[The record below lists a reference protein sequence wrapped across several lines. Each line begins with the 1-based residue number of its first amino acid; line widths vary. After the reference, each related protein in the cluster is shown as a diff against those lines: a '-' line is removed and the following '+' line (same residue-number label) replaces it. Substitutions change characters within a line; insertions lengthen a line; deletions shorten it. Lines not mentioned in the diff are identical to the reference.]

1 MGYKKKKN
9 VGKQPM
15 PNKRTSSKIPSD
27 SIELVEMI
35 LVIICNEQTV
45 PYKV

>member
-1 MGYKKKKN
+1 MLS
-9 VGKQPM
+9 
-15 PNKRTSSKIPSD
+15 KRTSSKIPSD

-35 LVIICNEQTV
+35 LVIICNEQTA